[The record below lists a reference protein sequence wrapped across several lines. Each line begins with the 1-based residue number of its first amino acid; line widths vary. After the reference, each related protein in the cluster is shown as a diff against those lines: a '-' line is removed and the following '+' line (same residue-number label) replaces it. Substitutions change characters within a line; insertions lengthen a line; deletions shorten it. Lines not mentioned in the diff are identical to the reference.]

1 MVVIEVPSDI
11 ANANI
16 ELEQLESELRTH
28 FPGVSGLSLQ
38 TIEGKH
44 VKLYLHGDLGEA
56 SEDAIMRVIRSHSPR
71 ATMMV
76 DAMGMGEKTLEERV
90 AAIEAFLFGKQ

>member
-1 MVVIEVPSDI
+1 MVVIEVPSDM
-11 ANANI
+11 ANASI

-28 FPGVSGLSLQ
+28 FPGLSGLSLQ

-56 SEDAIMRVIRSHSPR
+56 SEDAIIGVIRNHSPR
-71 ATMMV
+71 TTMMV
-76 DAMGMGEKTLEERV
+76 ATMGAKTLEERV
-90 AAIEAFLFGKQ
+90 AEIEAFLFGNQ